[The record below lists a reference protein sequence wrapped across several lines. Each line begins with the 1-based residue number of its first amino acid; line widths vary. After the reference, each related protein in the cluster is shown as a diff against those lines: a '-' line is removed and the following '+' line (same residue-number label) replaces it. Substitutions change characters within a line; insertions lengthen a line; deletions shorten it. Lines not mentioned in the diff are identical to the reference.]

1 MRGDGRAIRIRLPG
15 PLTPPVFHIAYIFG
29 SVLAAALAC
38 LGIWIESPVLYG
50 IVPGIIG
57 GTMALVAA
65 VRFFRSKVD
74 LAGFISTFC
83 GFVYYQA
90 YQANPVMLPEFTG
103 YMFEIPK
110 QDQMVGIGL
119 ANLTTA
125 MLLVSCLVMAR
136 LMGGV
141 IRSFVPDPGAVTQE
155 KTDNGASLAFWTLF
169 AVVALPNVLFG
180 KVVVGAYRNIVY
192 QRLSWSGD
200 ADYSGFETWGGPL
213 GGSVANMALWATS
226 LFFIWLY
233 LLRSR
238 HRFLMLL
245 VSPLVLLWTASVA
258 LQGSRTYLV
267 TIAVGIGVFVLG
279 DAKLSAKA
287 AFHAIWAIAL
297 LFILVQVASIYRGV
311 GLQAVNLPDFASHAL
326 EVSGNEGASS
336 EMDGVEYFRTE
347 LLARGTVPNPA
358 VGFVRGML
366 ERPVEGLMMPI
377 PRSLFPLKPVDE
389 SGTEYNLFFENVRL
403 GVETSEVFLGA
414 SPGLIGRELIK
425 YGFLGPITLFFWMG
439 LALALAN
446 QLYESGAS
454 SDFHRIF
461 AAVIL
466 AFFVAQARDFSPVWF
481 IPFLPAFVILA
492 FMARRAKT
500 AGDIGAAARVA
511 RSVHGGAL
519 SASPQRRSR

>member
-1 MRGDGRAIRIRLPG
+1 MY
-15 PLTPPVFHIAYIFG
+15 HIAYIVG
-29 SVLAAALAC
+29 SVLAALLAC
-38 LGIWIESPVLYG
+38 IGIWTEHPVLYG
-50 IVPGIIG
+50 IIPGIIG

-65 VRFFRSKVD
+65 VRFFRGKRD
-74 LAGFISTFC
+74 LAGFVATFC

-103 YMFEIPK
+103 YMIEIPM
-110 QDQMVGIGL
+110 QDRIVGIGL

-125 MLLVSCLVMAR
+125 MLLMSSLVMAR
-136 LMGGV
+136 VLGGT
-141 IRSFVPDPGAVTQE
+141 IRSIVPPPGETTHDKIDGVAT
-155 KTDNGASLAFWTLF
+155 AAFWILF

-180 KVVVGAYRNIVY
+180 KVVVGAYRNILY

-226 LFFIWLY
+226 LFFVWLY
-233 LLRSR
+233 LLKSR
-238 HRFLMLL
+238 QRFLMLL

-267 TIAVGIGVFVLG
+267 TIAFGIGVFVLG
-279 DAKLSAKA
+279 DSKLSAKA
-287 AFHAIWAIAL
+287 AFHAIWAIML
-297 LFILVQVASIYRGV
+297 LFALVQVSSLYRGE
-311 GLQAVNLPDFASHAL
+311 GLKAVNIPDFASHAL

-347 LLARGTVPNPA
+347 LWDRGTIPNPA
-358 VGFVRGML
+358 VGFVRGIV
-366 ERPVEGLMMPI
+366 ERPIEGLMMPI
-377 PRSLFPLKPVDE
+377 PRSLFPLKPVDQ

-425 YGFLGPITLFFWMG
+425 YGILGPITLFFWMG

-461 AAVIL
+461 ASVIL

-481 IPFLPAFVILA
+481 IPFLPAFLILA
-492 FMARRAKT
+492 FMARRAKLAADFEAT
-500 AGDIGAAARVA
+500 ERAARA
-511 RSVHGGAL
+511 ANRGTQP
-519 SASPQRRSR
+519 ASFQGRSR